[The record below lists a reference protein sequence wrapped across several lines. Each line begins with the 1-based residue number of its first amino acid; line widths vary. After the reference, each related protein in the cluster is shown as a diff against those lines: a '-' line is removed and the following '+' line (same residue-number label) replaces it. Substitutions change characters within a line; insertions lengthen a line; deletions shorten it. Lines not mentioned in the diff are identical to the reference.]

1 MGDGVSETPRRVRV
15 RVLGRVQGVG
25 YRWFVANAARRLGLA
40 GWVRNAMDGAV
51 EMAAAGPA
59 EAVEQLLMDLRRG
72 PARAD
77 VRALEVDDASA
88 ADTPLRTPFEITP

>member
-1 MGDGVSETPRRVRV
+1 MSGMQRWVRV

-59 EAVEQLLMDLRRG
+59 VAVEQLLVDLRRG
-72 PARAD
+72 PAHAD

-88 ADTPLRTPFEITP
+88 EDTPLRTPFEITP